1 MTMSYAA
8 NPDSPPRHERR
19 GRKLLGLLSAL
30 RTIDDRA
37 PSSTG
42 PRPERGLCMR
52 PSLHAHHFG
61 AAGLLLALAT
71 WAVPASTA
79 DIATA
84 IGPVDTQEWRDACA
98 ANPVVPVVPSGAH
111 GLAPCAG
118 GADCLHRVVL
128 DADEFPNAT
137 CSDGTEGV
145 FYVRPG
151 SNGDENRWVIHLQ
164 GGGSCRDYDTCLKR
178 WCGQQGIY
186 AANKM
191 SSDWNADGTT
201 DLPEH
206 VVGTGI
212 QAPIAANEF
221 SDWTHVFAY
230 YCSSDSWQGRASDV
244 EFDNGVD
251 SFHLDARGHTILSAM
266 RRMLRKN
273 NANPTWTAAGG
284 YAVPDLDS
292 ATEIVFSGTS
302 AGAKGAISNADWFLT
317 PFSSSDNSLVLDGN
331 FDMSDDALAY
341 YDVWVDADALGG
353 PDEPYM
359 DARIDHALDAWAP
372 GGYLAEIDAFVDESC
387 RAFFEPRG
395 RMDRCNYFSTQL
407 ILNLL
412 GGVHPITTPIIS
424 TPTFVRFDLADNV
437 VRKNF
442 TQHKPPTDAGYSLFI
457 GGPTGTQ
464 TTIDDFAYVV
474 RASLLD
480 AYDDHDSLTGVFAP
494 RCGKHVGLENTHT
507 FAVQTTPDTSDND
520 FGFVGVVIGSTTT
533 FHDALWTWLSVG
545 SGTRTPIRRLDTS
558 VAGTSLSGC

>member
-128 DADEFPNAT
+128 DADEFPDAT
-137 CSDGTEGV
+137 CSDGTQGV

-164 GGGSCRDYDTCLKR
+164 GGGGCRDYDTCLER
-178 WCGQQGIY
+178 WCGQQGNLPY
-186 AANKM
+186 TANKM
-191 SSDWNADGTT
+191 SSDWNADKIT

-266 RRMLRKN
+266 RQMLRKN
-273 NANPTWTAAGG
+273 NANRTWTAAGG

-331 FDMSDDALAY
+331 FDMSDGALLD
-341 YDVWVDADALGG
+341 YDIWVDENLDGIG
-353 PDEPYM
+353 EVRYYS
-359 DARIDHALDAWAP
+359 ARIDHALGDWAA

-387 RAFFEPRG
+387 RAHYEPIG

-407 ILNLL
+407 ILSL
-412 GGVHPITTPIIS
+412 GGTPIITTP
-424 TPTFVRFDLADNV
+424 TFARFDLQDNV
-437 VRKNF
+437 VRKTF
-442 TQHKPPTDAGYSLFI
+442 TQHPNDRGFSLLI
-457 GGPTGTQ
+457 GGPTGTP
-464 TTIDDFAYVV
+464 TTIDDFAKVV
-474 RASLLD
+474 RASLVD
-480 AYDDHDSLTGVFAP
+480 AYHDHDSLTGVFAP

-520 FGFVGVVIGSTTT
+520 FGPVGMLIGSTST